1 MCVIVAD
8 IEVDVDSSL
17 KGLHQTSTED
27 DKDQEDQNNWLTS
40 ISSVERK
47 THIVIISK
55 CISFLCVKV

>member
-8 IEVDVDSSL
+8 IKVDVDSSL

-55 CISFLCVKV
+55 CNSFLFVKV